1 MYTRIYNGTIMKKVS
16 DTETV
21 VFPEDENNSMYV
33 EYLEWVESG
42 NTAEYFPSP
51 EEALGIEASKE

>member
-1 MYTRIYNGTIMKKVS
+1 MKKVS

-42 NTAEYFPSP
+42 NTAEYLPSP
-51 EEALGIEASKE
+51 EEALEIEASKE